1 MITSNWSNP
10 QILWSAN
17 FSIEEPSIKYTKTV
31 LLKSWHHTVYMHMYG
46 QPTPRVH
53 ELCAVTFHFSLRDSR
68 QQKGQ
73 DCLSI
78 HSSEAN
84 VQCSVSKCQADPGH
98 TSREMPQGTYKC
110 THQKKGHCG

>member
-1 MITSNWSNP
+1 
-10 QILWSAN
+10 
-17 FSIEEPSIKYTKTV
+17 
-31 LLKSWHHTVYMHMYG
+31 MYG

-84 VQCSVSKCQADPGH
+84 VQCSVSKCQ
-98 TSREMPQGTYKC
+98 SRNAAWYVQVYTPKERALWLGRA
-110 THQKKGHCG
+110 QKKRLLLPSQLYQNE